1 MCNEFKNMQQR
12 HLVHFFGNIGGRGG
26 VYNNALRDFYVVLE
40 LLLLQYTGFLLN
52 NCVMPILRL
61 ADITS

>member
-1 MCNEFKNMQQR
+1 MQQR
-12 HLVHFFGNIGGRGG
+12 HLVPFFGNIGGRGG
-26 VYNNALRDFYVVLE
+26 VYNNALRDFYVVLELLLE